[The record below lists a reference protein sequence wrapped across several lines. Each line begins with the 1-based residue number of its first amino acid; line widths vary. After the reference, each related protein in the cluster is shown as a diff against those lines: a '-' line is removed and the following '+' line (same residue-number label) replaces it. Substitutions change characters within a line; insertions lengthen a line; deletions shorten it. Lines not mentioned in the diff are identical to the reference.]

1 MKKFFSN
8 NKIIFYIFNFFLI
21 LLYLYPGSL
30 LGLLIYSNEKIQPQI
45 TADFL
50 ISSNHFYVFV
60 ILTILGFLTF
70 PKFNQSKSLI
80 IYLVSLSIILEIF
93 HIAIPERSFQWS
105 DLFGNVIGGLKNM
118 IGNFLKELVGKFLNA
133 PLCAAEQF
141 LGTLLG
147 DIMGSIN
154 SVIGPILSSLTA
166 VLGGALGSV
175 NGLINK
181 ALAGVGLL
189 YNFIACNEFKCPL
202 PSRFDNKLG
211 PKQNDVDRIDK
222 ITKTMSSLSDG
233 LGGTNLPSVF

>member
-45 TADFL
+45 TVDFL

-70 PKFNQSKSLI
+70 PKFNQFKSLI

-105 DLFGNVIGGLKNM
+105 DLFGNVIGV
-118 IGNFLKELVGKFLNA
+118 IVVIFIQKFIS
-133 PLCAAEQF
+133 EYGF
-141 LGTLLG
+141 
-147 DIMGSIN
+147 
-154 SVIGPILSSLTA
+154 
-166 VLGGALGSV
+166 
-175 NGLINK
+175 
-181 ALAGVGLL
+181 
-189 YNFIACNEFKCPL
+189 FK
-202 PSRFDNKLG
+202 K
-211 PKQNDVDRIDK
+211 
-222 ITKTMSSLSDG
+222 
-233 LGGTNLPSVF
+233 